1 MLWLF
6 IGKKRSAEQKSD
18 SGTDDDAPLSTYRQ
32 PGSGTK
38 APQPSGPTE
47 TEYLEKYLTNR
58 NNQLKVD
65 SKTEHST
72 TRGGDH
78 RESMASASKPDNKKT
93 DTLLQQLNAEKKK
106 REVLS
111 AEKIKAD
118 TKYKALQKKL
128 ETERE
133 GMELTTDEHRKME
146 AAWKEKLEMSEAEKT
161 ALKAALEAEKK
172 TRQMLEEQQ
181 NDQVSKY
188 FEPQAAC
195 HVTMSNSQIRS
206 ISISKFYFAVW
217 EI

>member
-1 MLWLF
+1 
-6 IGKKRSAEQKSD
+6 
-18 SGTDDDAPLSTYRQ
+18 
-32 PGSGTK
+32 
-38 APQPSGPTE
+38 
-47 TEYLEKYLTNR
+47 
-58 NNQLKVD
+58 
-65 SKTEHST
+65 
-72 TRGGDH
+72 
-78 RESMASASKPDNKKT
+78 MASASKPDNKKT

-195 HVTMSNSQIRS
+195 YVTMSNSQIRS
-206 ISISKFYFAVW
+206 ISISKFYFAV
-217 EI
+217 